1 MSGQAL
7 PAVPFSLRERV
18 AALRDRL
25 TASPAFRAWAAR
37 FPLTRPIARRRAREL
52 FDLNAGFVYSQ
63 VLAACVR
70 LDLFEALRAGP
81 RTAAQ
86 LAPRL
91 GLPPEAAL
99 RLLEA
104 AAALR
109 LAAKRAPTGGE
120 ARFGLGELGA
130 ALLDNPGVTEMV
142 RHHALLYADLADPVA
157 LLRRRGGGGL
167 AAYWAYAGNAGA
179 GGLEAE
185 RVAEYSALMAA
196 SQPMIAEEV
205 LGAVDVRR
213 HRVIL
218 DVGGGEGAFLSAVAQ
233 RAPDLRLMLF
243 DLPAVAERA
252 RARFAREGLASRAE
266 AFGGSFHEGELP
278 RGADLLSLVRVLHDH
293 DDDAVLALLRRAHAA
308 LPPDGTLL
316 VAEPMSG
323 TPGAEPVGEAYFG
336 FYLLAMGRGRPR
348 TAEENGALIAQAG
361 FRAWRRRPTRTPLL
375 ASVILATK

>member
-1 MSGQAL
+1 MSGQLAEGKVTL
-7 PAVPFSLRERV
+7 SLRERV
-18 AALRDRL
+18 LAMRDRL
-25 TASPAFRAWAAR
+25 TANPGFRAWAAR

-63 VLAACVR
+63 ILSACVR

-81 RTAAQ
+81 RLPAQ

-91 GLPPEAAL
+91 GLSPEAAL

-109 LAAKRAPTGGE
+109 LVAKRGGG
-120 ARFGLGELGA
+120 RFGLGELGA

-157 LLRRRGGGGL
+157 LLRRERGGTRL
-167 AAYWAYAGNAGA
+167 AAYWAYAGNTGA
-179 GGLEAE
+179 TALEGEKIAD
-185 RVAEYSALMAA
+185 YSALMAA

-205 LGAVDVRR
+205 LGAIDLRR
-213 HRVIL
+213 HRVLL
-218 DVGGGEGAFLSAVAQ
+218 DVGGGEGAFLIAAAA
-233 RAPDLRLMLF
+233 RAPSLRLMLF
-243 DLPAVAERA
+243 DLPAVAERGRARLAAAGLAA
-252 RARFAREGLASRAE
+252 RAEV
-266 AFGGSFHEGELP
+266 FGGSFHEDALP
-278 RGADLLSLVRVLHDH
+278 LGADILSFVRVLHDH
-293 DDDAVLALLRRAHAA
+293 DDDAVLDMLRRAHAA
-308 LPPDGTLL
+308 LPAGGQLL

-348 TAEENGALIAQAG
+348 TAEENGALIAAAG
-361 FRAWRRRPTRTPLL
+361 FRSWKRLPTRTPLL
-375 ASVILATK
+375 ASVILAER

>member
-1 MSGQAL
+1 MSGHAEVRGTAA
-7 PAVPFSLRERV
+7 PASLRERALV
-18 AALRDRL
+18 LRDRL

-37 FPLTRPIARRRAREL
+37 FPLTRPIARRRARAL

-63 VLAACVR
+63 ILSACVR
-70 LDLFEALRAGP
+70 LDLFERLRGGP

-86 LAPRL
+86 LAPGL
-91 GLPPEAAL
+91 GLTEEGAL

-109 LAAKRAPTGGE
+109 LVAKRGGG
-120 ARFGLGELGA
+120 FGLGELGA

-157 LLRRRGGGGL
+157 LLRARGGGKL
-167 AAYWAYAGNAGA
+167 AEYWAYAGNDAAGA
-179 GGLEAE
+179 LNAE

-205 LGAVDVRR
+205 LGAVNFGR
-213 HRVIL
+213 HRALL
-218 DVGGGEGAFLSAVAQ
+218 DVGGGEGAFLCEVAK
-233 RAPDLRLMLF
+233 RAPDLQLMLF

-252 RARFAREGLASRAE
+252 RARFAREGLSARAE
-266 AFGGSFHEGELP
+266 TFGGSFHEAELP
-278 RGADLLSLVRVLHDH
+278 GGADILSFVRVLHDH
-293 DDDAVLALLRRAHAA
+293 DDAAVRGLLRRAHAA
-308 LPPDGTLL
+308 LPERGALL

-323 TPGAEPVGEAYFG
+323 AAGAEPVGEAYFG

-348 TAEENGALIAQAG
+348 TPEENGALIREAG
-361 FRAWRRRPTRTPLL
+361 FRAWRQVRTRTPLL
-375 ASVILATK
+375 TCVILATK